1 MMTRRCAIGTRW
13 RLCRLLREISR
24 KDKGKDRNMDTT
36 ATLLSN
42 LSTHPGPCVEGR
54 WAAGLL
60 GVTLAAA
67 MISSGCAKGGV
78 AEASPTVTVQ
88 VGAAENQTI
97 ERKVTGEATLYPLE
111 QSAIVP
117 KISAPIKKFYVEKGR
132 KVQAVQ
138 LVEEIENLELVGQKQ
153 EEEAN
158 LTQAEAGYQQGV
170 QKAEQDRTLA
180 KEQLDAAQKLYDA
193 RKELY
198 KQGAVS
204 SKDVDDAN
212 VALIQAKNAYGM
224 SQKQLDLK
232 IAEGQYKA
240 AQVKTTEVEVSLNYS
255 RIVSPIDGV
264 VTDRPVYPGEMAS
277 NSGPIITVMNL
288 SQIVARAHV
297 DQQKASQLKVGD
309 SATISVPGQPGALK
323 GKVSLV
329 SPALDPNSTTVE
341 IWVQAPNPGERLKPG
356 ANGQVQIVTQAIPHA
371 IVIPAEAL
379 LTSPQGDNSVIILDT
394 DNKPHKKKVKVGI
407 RDVDAV
413 QITDGLQ
420 GGERVVTV
428 GAFALSQEDDPI
440 LAKTN
445 IQVAAPPNIP
455 EEDDE
460 DQ

>member
-1 MMTRRCAIGTRW
+1 MNGDKKAMC
-13 RLCRLLREISR
+13 ISQIR
-24 KDKGKDRNMDTT
+24 KDPF
-36 ATLLSN
+36 A
-42 LSTHPGPCVEGR
+42 GR
-54 WAAGLL
+54 WAGGLL
-60 GVTLAAA
+60 GVALAAA
-67 MISSGCAKGGV
+67 LISSGCGKGEV

-97 ERKVTGEATLYPLE
+97 ERKVSAEATLYPLE

-117 KISAPIKKFYVEKGR
+117 KISAPVKKFYVEKGS
-132 KVQAVQ
+132 KVHAGQLLAELENSDLLATQKENEGNYAQAEASYEQAVQ
-138 LVEEIENLELVGQKQ
+138 
-153 EEEAN
+153 
-158 LTQAEAGYQQGV
+158 
-170 QKAEQDRTLA
+170 KAQQDRSLA
-180 KEQLDAAQKLYDA
+180 KETLDAAQKLYNA
-193 RKELY
+193 RQELY

-212 VALIQAKNAYGM
+212 VALIQARNQYDLAA
-224 SQKQLDLK
+224 KQLDLK
-232 IAEGQYKA
+232 VAEGQLA
-240 AQVKTTEVEVSLNYS
+240 AAKGKNAEVEAGLNYS
-255 RIVSPIDGV
+255 KIVSPIDGV

-288 SQIVARAHV
+288 SEIVARAHI
-297 DQQKASQLKVGD
+297 DQQQASQLKVGD
-309 SATISVPGQPGALK
+309 AATISVAGQPGALK

-341 IWVQAPNPGERLKPG
+341 VWVQAPNPGQRLKPG
-356 ANGQVQIVTQAIPHA
+356 SDVQVQIVAQAVPHA

-379 LTSPQGDNSVIILDT
+379 LTTSEGDNSVIILDT

-407 RDVDAV
+407 RDGGEV
-413 QITDGLQ
+413 QVTEGLQ

-428 GAFALSQEDDPI
+428 GAFALSQEDDPV

-455 EEDDE
+455 EEDEDE

>member
-1 MMTRRCAIGTRW
+1 MRTSIGRTNSRYSFESRW
-13 RLCRLLREISR
+13 VGS
-24 KDKGKDRNMDTT
+24 
-36 ATLLSN
+36 
-42 LSTHPGPCVEGR
+42 
-54 WAAGLL
+54 LL
-60 GVTLAAA
+60 GMGLAAA
-67 MISSGCAKGGV
+67 LLSTGCSKGGV
-78 AEASPTVTVQ
+78 VDASPTVTVQ

-97 ERKVTGEATLYPLE
+97 ERKVIAEATLYPLE

-117 KISAPIKKFYVEKGR
+117 KISAPVKKFYVEKGS
-132 KVQAVQ
+132 KVHAGQ
-138 LVEEIENLELVGQKQ
+138 LLAELENSDLLATQK
-153 EEEAN
+153 ENEGNYA
-158 LTQAEAGYQQGV
+158 QAEASYEGAV
-170 QKAEQDRTLA
+170 QKAEQDRRLA
-180 KEQLDAAQKLYDA
+180 KETFDAAQKLYDA
-193 RKELY
+193 RQSLY

-204 SKDVDDAN
+204 AKDVDDAN
-212 VALIQAKNAYGM
+212 VALIQARNAYEA

-232 IAEGQYKA
+232 VAEGQLA
-240 AQVKTTEVEVSLNYS
+240 AAKGKNAEVEAGLNYS
-255 RIVSPIDGV
+255 KIVSPIDGV

-288 SQIVARAHV
+288 SQIVARAHI
-297 DQQKASQLKVGD
+297 DQPQAAQLKVGD
-309 SATISVPGQPGALK
+309 TATISVPGQPGTFK

-341 IWVQAPNPGERLKPG
+341 VWVQAPNPGERLKPG
-356 ANGQVQIVTQAIPHA
+356 SNVQVQMVAQAVPHA

-379 LTSPQGDNSVIILDT
+379 LTTSEGDTSVIILDT

-407 RDVDAV
+407 RDGGEV
-413 QITDGLQ
+413 QVTEGLQ

-455 EEDDE
+455 DEDDE

>member
-1 MMTRRCAIGTRW
+1 MNADKKAMRISTLHVNT
-13 RLCRLLREISR
+13 RLLYGS
-24 KDKGKDRNMDTT
+24 
-36 ATLLSN
+36 
-42 LSTHPGPCVEGR
+42 R
-54 WAAGLL
+54 WAGGLL
-60 GVTLAAA
+60 GVALAVALV
-67 MISSGCAKGGV
+67 SSGCAKGEGSV
-78 AEASPTVTVQ
+78 EAAPTVTVQ

-97 ERKVTGEATLYPLE
+97 QRKVSAEATLYPLE

-117 KISAPIKKFYVEKGR
+117 KISAPVKKFYVEKGSR
-132 KVQAVQ
+132 VHAGQ
-138 LVEEIENLELVGQKQ
+138 LLAELENSDLLATQ
-153 EEEAN
+153 EENKGNYA
-158 LTQAEAGYQQGV
+158 QAEASYQQAV

-193 RKELY
+193 RQDLY

-204 SKDVDDAN
+204 AKDVDDAK
-212 VALIQAKNAYGM
+212 VALIQAKNAYDM

-232 IAEGQYKA
+232 VAEGQLA
-240 AQVKTTEVEVSLNYS
+240 AAKGKNAEVEAGINYS
-255 RIVSPIDGV
+255 KIVSPIDGV

-288 SQIVARAHV
+288 SQIVARAHI
-297 DQQKASQLKVGD
+297 DQQQASQLKVGD
-309 SATISVPGQPGALK
+309 AATISVPGQPGALK

-341 IWVQAPNPGERLKPG
+341 VWVQAANPGERLKPG
-356 ANGQVQIVTQAIPHA
+356 SNVQVQMVAQAVPHA

-379 LTSPQGDNSVIILDT
+379 LTSSDGTTSVIVLDT

-407 RDVDAV
+407 RDAGDV
-413 QITDGLQ
+413 QVTDGLQ

-428 GAFALSQEDDPI
+428 GAFALSQEDDPV

>member
-1 MMTRRCAIGTRW
+1 MNGDKKAMC
-13 RLCRLLREISR
+13 ISQIR
-24 KDKGKDRNMDTT
+24 KDPF
-36 ATLLSN
+36 A
-42 LSTHPGPCVEGR
+42 GR
-54 WAAGLL
+54 WAGGLL
-60 GVTLAAA
+60 GVALAAA
-67 MISSGCAKGGV
+67 LISSGCGKGEV

-97 ERKVTGEATLYPLE
+97 ERKVSAEATLYPLE

-117 KISAPIKKFYVEKGR
+117 KISAPVKKFYVEKGS
-132 KVQAVQ
+132 KVHAGQLLAELENSDLLATQKENEGNYAQAEASYEQAVQ
-138 LVEEIENLELVGQKQ
+138 
-153 EEEAN
+153 
-158 LTQAEAGYQQGV
+158 
-170 QKAEQDRTLA
+170 KAQQDRSLA
-180 KEQLDAAQKLYDA
+180 KETLDAAQKLYNA
-193 RKELY
+193 RQELY

-212 VALIQAKNAYGM
+212 VALIQARNAYDM

-232 IAEGQYKA
+232 VAEGQLA
-240 AQVKTTEVEVSLNYS
+240 AAKGKNAEVEAGLNYS
-255 RIVSPIDGV
+255 KIVSPIDGV

-288 SQIVARAHV
+288 SEIVARAHI
-297 DQQKASQLKVGD
+297 DQQQASQLKVGD
-309 SATISVPGQPGALK
+309 AATISVAGQPGALK

-341 IWVQAPNPGERLKPG
+341 VWVQAPNPGQRLKPG
-356 ANGQVQIVTQAIPHA
+356 SDVQVQIVAQAVPHA

-379 LTSPQGDNSVIILDT
+379 LTTSEGDNSVIILDT

-407 RDVDAV
+407 RDGGEV
-413 QITDGLQ
+413 QVTEGLQ

-428 GAFALSQEDDPI
+428 GAFALSQEDDPV

-455 EEDDE
+455 EEDEDE

>member
-1 MMTRRCAIGTRW
+1 MSADKNAIYKSVCQVKARGVCGW
-13 RLCRLLREISR
+13 GGGIVLGSVVAL
-24 KDKGKDRNMDTT
+24 
-36 ATLLSN
+36 
-42 LSTHPGPCVEGR
+42 
-54 WAAGLL
+54 GL
-60 GVTLAAA
+60 VA
-67 MISSGCAKGGV
+67 SGCSKGGEV
-78 AEASPTVTVQ
+78 EAAPTVTVQ

-97 ERKVTGEATLYPLE
+97 ERKVTAEGTLYPLE

-117 KISAPIKKFYVEKGR
+117 KISAPVKKFYVERGS
-132 KVQAVQ
+132 KVHAGQ
-138 LVEEIENLELVGQKQ
+138 LLAELENSDLLASQK
-153 EEEAN
+153 ESEGTYA
-158 LTQAEAGYQQGV
+158 QAEASYEQAV
-170 QKAEQDRTLA
+170 QKAEQDRQLA
-180 KEQLDAAQKLYDA
+180 KETLDAAQKLYDA

-204 SKDVDDAN
+204 AKDVDDAN
-212 VALIQAKNAYGM
+212 VAFIQARNTYEA

-232 IAEGQYKA
+232 MAEGQLA
-240 AQVKTTEVEVSLNYS
+240 AAKGHSAGVEASVNYS
-255 RIVSPIDGV
+255 KIVSPIDGV

-288 SQIVARAHV
+288 SQIVARAHI
-297 DQQKASQLKVGD
+297 DQSEAAQLKVGD
-309 SATISVPGQPGALK
+309 PATISVPGQPGALK

-341 IWVQAPNPGERLKPG
+341 VWVQAPNPGDRLKPG
-356 ANGQVQIVTQAIPHA
+356 SSVQVQMVAQAVQHA

-379 LTSPQGDNSVIILDT
+379 LTGPDGTTSVIILDT
-394 DNKPHKKKVKVGI
+394 DNKPHKKKVKAGI
-407 RDVDAV
+407 RDAGDV
-413 QITDGLQ
+413 QVTEGLQ

-445 IQVAAPPNIP
+445 IQVQAPPNIP